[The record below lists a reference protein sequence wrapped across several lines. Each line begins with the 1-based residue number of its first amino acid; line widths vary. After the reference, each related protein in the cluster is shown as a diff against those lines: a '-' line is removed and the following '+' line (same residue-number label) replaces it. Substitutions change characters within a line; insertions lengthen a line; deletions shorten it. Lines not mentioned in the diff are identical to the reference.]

1 MYAAWM
7 PPTGDE
13 ERLGK
18 KILKAPM
25 VNDGRVHEELE

>member
-1 MYAAWM
+1 MYEAWM

-18 KILKAPM
+18 KILKAAP
-25 VNDGRVHEELE
+25 VNDGKAH